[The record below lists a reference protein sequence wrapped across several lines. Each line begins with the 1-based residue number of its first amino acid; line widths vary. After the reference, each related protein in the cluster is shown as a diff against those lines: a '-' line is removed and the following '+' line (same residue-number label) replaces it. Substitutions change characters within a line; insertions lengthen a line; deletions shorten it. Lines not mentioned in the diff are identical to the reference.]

1 MGSKKESTF
10 LNMVVTLLVITS
22 VAALALGGVYQLTKE
37 PIALAKKKKQ
47 EKAIKMVLPE
57 FDHLTS
63 KKVLAYDKSDS
74 LLFTYAYKGE
84 SNELVGV
91 AVNSFSDEGFSG
103 RVEIMVGFL
112 PDGTINNTA
121 VMAHKETP
129 GLGTKMA
136 DPSFKDQFKG
146 KNPENFKLKV
156 TKDGGD
162 VDAIT
167 AATIS
172 SRAFTD
178 AVDRAYKTFKM
189 VKEKNE

>member
-10 LNMVVTLLVITS
+10 ASMVLTLLIVTA

-47 EKAIKMVLPE
+47 EKAIKAVLPA
-57 FDHLTS
+57 FDEL
-63 KKVLAYDKSDS
+63 KAVKVPSYDGGDS
-74 LLFTYAYKGE
+74 LLFTYAKKDGKV
-84 SNELVGV
+84 VGV
-91 AVNSFSDEGFSG
+91 AVNSYSDKGFSG
-103 RVEIMVGFL
+103 HIEIMVGFL
-112 PDGTINNTA
+112 PDGTIYNTA

-136 DPSFKDQFKG
+136 SPEFKNQFKG
-146 KNPENFKLKV
+146 KNPKTFKLKV
-156 TKDGGD
+156 KKDGGD

-172 SRAFTD
+172 SRAFSD
-178 AVDRAYKTFKM
+178 AVDRAYKTFK
-189 VKEKNE
+189 KEFEENI